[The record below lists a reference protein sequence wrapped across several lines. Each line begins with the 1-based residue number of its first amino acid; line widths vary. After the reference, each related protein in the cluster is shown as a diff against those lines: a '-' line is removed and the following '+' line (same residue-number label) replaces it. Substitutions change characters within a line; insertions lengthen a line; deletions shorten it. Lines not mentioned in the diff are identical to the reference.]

1 MNLEET
7 TVQRASEPVSYHDI
21 AVVVTLENL
30 QERRQQL
37 EVQELFTNLQRP
49 LNDLCYRNKP
59 LSKKKLA
66 SATHE
71 SKTFTG

>member
-7 TVQRASEPVSYHDI
+7 TVQRANEPVSYHDI

-49 LNDLCYRNKP
+49 LNDLCY
-59 LSKKKLA
+59 
-66 SATHE
+66 
-71 SKTFTG
+71 

>member
-49 LNDLCYRNKP
+49 LNDLCY
-59 LSKKKLA
+59 
-66 SATHE
+66 
-71 SKTFTG
+71 